1 VRYDWDPKKNNFL
14 KATRKISFEA
24 VIVHLGRGDLWRVA
38 DYPNQTKYPGQKLFF
53 VVVGSYVHI
62 VPFEIRVEAIW
73 LVTII
78 PSRKATKEYQEE
90 KANEIEY
97 SRKRN

>member
-1 VRYDWDPKKNNFL
+1 MGHPSLVQYDWDSKKHNFL

-38 DYPNQTKYPGQKLFF
+38 DHPDRAEYPGQRLFF
-53 VVVGSYVHI
+53 VVIDCYVHI
-62 VPFEIRVEAIW
+62 VPFEIRDKAIW

-78 PSRKATKEYQEE
+78 PSRKATKEY
-90 KANEIEY
+90 
-97 SRKRN
+97 RKENADET